1 MLTAEEVLTAI
12 ANNSAVM
19 SYLDGGPCT
28 IVHVSVS
35 QADGPDL
42 RVDVCPCTRRT
53 APPDPRT
60 DDPVERLRHLGEG
73 QYLSSDVHTVGDL
86 VRDALNTT
94 RG

>member
-1 MLTAEEVLTAI
+1 MLSAESVLQLI
-12 ANNSAVM
+12 ADNPAAM

-28 IVHVSVS
+28 LVHVTKA
-35 QADGPDL
+35 QPDGPDE
-42 RVDVCPCTRRT
+42 RVDGCPCTRRT
-53 APPDPRT
+53 PMPDART